1 MPIYAF
7 QGIVPVVD
15 PTSYVHPLAS
25 LIGDVIV
32 GPRCFIAPGASL
44 RGDFGRILV
53 EGDSSIQDNCTIHT
67 SSGNDTVIG
76 RGATIGHGAV
86 VHGCSIGENTLIGIN
101 AVILDN
107 ASVGPESLIA
117 ALSLVKSDMVTPA
130 RSLVAGNPARV
141 IRNLGPEH
149 VTWRNDGQGEYQRLA
164 REAQTE
170 LIETTPLQAP
180 ESDRPRIKAN
190 AIAVRLSGATAQER
204 ELRTR
209 AQSATNDGD
218 A

>member
-1 MPIYAF
+1 MPAYSF

-32 GPRCFIAPGASL
+32 GPGCFIAPGASL
-44 RGDFGRILV
+44 RGDFGRIIV
-53 EGDSSIQDNCTIHT
+53 EGDSSIQDNSTIHT

-86 VHGCSIGENTLIGIN
+86 VHGCSIGANTLIGIN

-107 ASVGPESLIA
+107 ASIGPESLVA
-117 ALSLVKSDMVTPA
+117 AHSLVKSDVITPA

-141 IRNLGPEH
+141 IREFAPEQ

-164 REAQTE
+164 REALTD
-170 LIETTPLQAP
+170 LRETPPLQAP
-180 ESDRPRIKAN
+180 ETARPRIKAN
-190 AIAVRLSGATAQER
+190 AIAVRLHGATAEER
-204 ELRTR
+204 ERRTR